1 VPSSFPSDA
10 YGIIDTLN
18 QPNPKVTGYQRR
30 FHQRVNTQEL
40 QPANHQVDHQG
51 VDTHAATWLTLDNG
65 LTLVHQEI
73 VSAVVAVDVWVK
85 VGAAHDPLESLGMAH
100 FLEHMIFKG
109 TENIAP
115 GEFDQIIEYQGGM
128 SNACTSLDYTHFHC
142 TTAAPR
148 FTDTLP
154 ILAEMLLSAKID
166 PIELA
171 SEREVVLEELRQAL
185 DDPDYCAVQN
195 LSATMYGDHP
205 YGRAIL
211 GQETTVTSITPD
223 QMRDFHR
230 QYYRPENMTVV
241 VVGAVSQ
248 AQAIAIVNE
257 AFNNGAFNNGVFN
270 SVANQ
275 EPAFCELPTV
285 TVKPQRYVTNLPQ
298 IEQGRFL
305 MAWSGPG
312 ATASR
317 EAVALDVIAA
327 ILSTGRTSR
336 LVRQLR
342 EEKGWVQD
350 IDASFCLQE
359 VGGMFMICAY
369 LDHDHV
375 EPVEHLVN
383 EVLRDIAAGQINSS
397 ELARAQ
403 RNLCNGFTFGME
415 SPRQVANFLGYH
427 GVIGCE
433 GLYDAGNDTYCQ
445 VARSL
450 TVEELAAVAQT
461 YLTPENAVVAAYLP
475 E

>member
-1 VPSSFPSDA
+1 MLSLFPSDA
-10 YGIIDTLN
+10 CGIIDTIDTLD
-18 QPNPKVTGYQRR
+18 QINPKSIGYGSR
-30 FHQRVNTQEL
+30 FHQRANSQEL
-40 QPANHQVDHQG
+40 TAHHNTEQHTEPN
-51 VDTHAATWLTLDNG
+51 TATWLTLDNG
-65 LTLVHQEI
+65 LTLVHQETI
-73 VSAVVAVDVWVK
+73 SPVVAVDVWVK
-85 VGAAHDPLESLGMAH
+85 VGAAHDPATGLGMAH

-148 FTDTLP
+148 FRDTLP
-154 ILAEMLLSAKID
+154 ILAEMLLHAKID
-166 PIELA
+166 SAEFA

-185 DDPDYCAVQN
+185 DDPDYCAVQE

-211 GQETTVTSITPD
+211 GQETTVACITPSE
-223 QMRDFHR
+223 MRAFHR

-241 VVGAVSQ
+241 VVGDISQ
-248 AQAIAIVNE
+248 AQAITTVK
-257 AFNNGAFNNGVFN
+257 GAFVN
-270 SVANQ
+270 SHHGGEVIQQHSSAT
-275 EPAFCELPTV
+275 AFSACSAALPIV
-285 TVKPQRYVTNLPQ
+285 TVQPQRYVTTLPEA
-298 IEQGRFL
+298 EQGRFL

-312 ATASR
+312 AMESRAS
-317 EAVALDVIAA
+317 VALDMVAA
-327 ILSTGRTSR
+327 ILTSR

-369 LDHDHV
+369 LDHDRV

-383 EVLRDIAAGQINSS
+383 EILRDIAGGKISS
-397 ELARAQ
+397 TELARAQ

-445 VARSL
+445 VVRSL
-450 TVEELAAVAQT
+450 TVAEIAAAAQT
-461 YLTPENAVVAAYLP
+461 YLMPESAVVAAYLP
-475 E
+475 A